1 MTDPFKVNPFEEGA
15 SQEGAPHFRLDPDD
29 APVESAGLSLYG
41 PDTPGYRR
49 TDLATFWHDWF
60 DTDGMTLESTYQWRL
75 PVAWRVLR
83 VQAALRG
90 VLAEPRQMLRDV
102 TNNTPSPWFEPFH
115 LYGAMGSD
123 RTINTICTAQQLPL
137 LPPDIPA
144 GHREGTAIQT
154 YNPDDDRA
162 LDAYVRMIEHITR
175 RLGIARTREG
185 RNGLAGLTNPRVIR
199 AAMPHPIAIMEFE
212 AALVEKTVET
222 LIEFGESGPTGVRA
236 ELRRE
241 YDLTTPEVQ
250 SVLAMCRRYARDAS
264 GIDDYMDLLAMDAMR
279 LDWISQKQQSQEDY
293 RGAVQTIRDK
303 ARLVLQARQGS
314 STGEDDD
321 FGSIVDAEVA
331 REQKKI
337 APKPDPGG
345 MLED

>member
-1 MTDPFKVNPFEEGA
+1 MVDPRKVNPFDEGA
-15 SQEGAPHFRLDPDD
+15 SQEGAPLFRLDPEDT
-29 APVESAGLSLYG
+29 PVESAGLALYG

-49 TDLATFWHDWF
+49 TDLSTFWRDWF
-60 DTDGMTLESTYQWRL
+60 DTDGMTLDSTYRWRL

-90 VLAEPRQMLRDV
+90 ILTEPRQLLRDV

-115 LYGAMGSD
+115 FYGAMGSD
-123 RTINTICTAQQLPL
+123 QMVNSICTEQQLPL

-144 GHREGTAIQT
+144 GHRGDAIQT

-162 LDAYVRMIEHITR
+162 LDAYVRMTEHITR

-185 RNGLAGLTNPRVIR
+185 RNGLAGLTNPRLIR

-212 AALVEKTVET
+212 AGLVERTLET
-222 LIEFGESGPTGVRA
+222 LIELGESEARA
-236 ELRRE
+236 ELRQE
-241 YDLTTPEVQ
+241 YDLTAPEVQ
-250 SVLAMCRRYARDAS
+250 SVTAMCRRFARDAS

-279 LDWISQKQQSQEDY
+279 LDRIAQKQQKQEDY

-303 ARLVLQARQGS
+303 ARLVLQARQGTK
-314 STGEDDD
+314 TGDDDD

-331 REQKKI
+331 REQKKL
-337 APKPDPGG
+337 PRKPDLGG